1 MRVKIFLNYIY
12 WKNLNFSMWKYKIL
26 KKLNPNKKKR
36 IIKISKIYT
45 RKNFL
50 NKSMQEKAYM
60 FDGDNCP
67 SCHGLNE
74 LNCMIITR
82 DCYNCWKEAIKNIKF
97 EGDDIN

>member
-1 MRVKIFLNYIY
+1 
-12 WKNLNFSMWKYKIL
+12 
-26 KKLNPNKKKR
+26 
-36 IIKISKIYT
+36 
-45 RKNFL
+45 
-50 NKSMQEKAYM
+50 M